1 MSHLKNIVPVN
12 VILNL
17 LYDLKNA
24 LIIKKQNAVRLY
36 HVGGLVEVLTTEDSG
51 T

>member
-24 LIIKKQNAVRLY
+24 LIIKKQNESDCIMM
-36 HVGGLVEVLTTEDSG
+36 GVLWRY
-51 T
+51 